1 MMYSMIALKAQSL
14 ILTAVA
20 FPTAKHIIIAIL
32 GGLLIGWIVASVMKG
47 KLKSVEAQ
55 HSAASYL
62 KKDSMKVT
70 HSSERF
76 LFRSTT
82 KTKIQSDSNK
92 KN

>member
-1 MMYSMIALKAQSL
+1 MFHSITFQIVA
-14 ILTAVA
+14 TAVA
-20 FPTAKHIIIAIL
+20 FPTVKQILIAVVL
-32 GGLLIGWIVASVMKG
+32 GLLIGWITAGVMKG

-55 HSAASYL
+55 QNAASYL

-76 LFRSTT
+76 LYRNIS

-92 KN
+92 K